1 MPIGQFLRS
10 TTMLSGVVGASFIAV
25 MTAQAA
31 DMPVKT
37 PYALPPSLPAVDG
50 INYKADVFGGALA
63 SEGIGG
69 VGGSVSVPLGFRYG
83 FQLDGTA
90 ASYDGRFLGSVGGH
104 LFWRDPMVGLL
115 GVFASHTHWSRF
127 GGLHVNHV
135 ALEFEHYSGPWT
147 IQGIVGAEGGNSRSQ
162 TVGGTVFT
170 YDVKSRFFDKIN
182 LNYYV
187 NQDTMLTVGHR
198 YVGGKHAL
206 ALGAEWARPIAPNAL
221 GSFFIEGRLGENK
234 HTGTWA
240 GLRIYKGNSD
250 KSLMRRHREDD
261 PIRWTPDTLFGII
274 NTFDKAACP
283 PPPSDASDFVLN
295 CINEGPPPPL

>member
-10 TTMLSGVVGASFIAV
+10 STMLSGVVGASFIAV

-31 DMPVKT
+31 DMPVKA

-50 INYKADVFGGALA
+50 VNYKGELFGGALA
-63 SEGIGG
+63 SKGIGG
-69 VGGSVSVPLGFRYG
+69 VAGSVSVPLAHRYG

-90 ASYDGRFLGSVGGH
+90 ASYNGRFMGAVGGH
-104 LFWRDPMVGLL
+104 LFWRDPMIGLL
-115 GVFASHTHWSRF
+115 GIYASHTYWNRF
-127 GGLHVNHV
+127 GGLHANHV
-135 ALEFEHYSGPWT
+135 ALEFEHYSGSWT
-147 IQGIVGAEGGNSRSQ
+147 VQGIVGVESGNSRSQ
-162 TVGGTVFT
+162 TSGGPVFT
-170 YDVKSRFFDKIN
+170 YDVDTRFFDKIN

-206 ALGAEWARPIAPNAL
+206 ALGGEWARPIAPGML
-221 GSFFIEGRLGENK
+221 GAFYVEGRVGENK
-234 HTGTWA
+234 HTGIWA
-240 GLRIYKGNSD
+240 GLRIYKSNSD

-261 PIRWTPDTLFGII
+261 PLNWTPDTLFGII

-283 PPPSDASDFVLN
+283 PPPSDSSDFLLN
-295 CINEGPPPPL
+295 CINEDPQSPT